1 MRNYA
6 WSLAGLAIPLLVAAL
21 TVPHL
26 IDQIGPERFGLLA
39 LAWGLVGYAGILDLG
54 VGRAVTQRL
63 SSLRMSA
70 TEADLRRV
78 LEGAISVTK
87 ISGAIGCLILLGM
100 LLFNFEERIAVGSI
114 APPEL
119 RWSLLVVAAIL
130 PVQAVSATYRG
141 VNEAYLNFK
150 GISIVRVA
158 LGVANFGGP
167 YLASLWTQNLS
178 VLIGTLLL
186 SRILGF
192 VAFRRLALS
201 CLPARAHGA
210 GATRGGLADGVALL
224 RFGGW
229 VTVSNVISPLLVQSD
244 RFFVGAMISATAV
257 TAYVLPFEMVVQ
269 CLILV
274 SAVTSVLF
282 PKFSVLLSQG
292 GHEINT
298 LYRTWMLRMAVGMF
312 VVMAIVAML
321 LPAVMTAW
329 LGDRVTSES
338 VLVGRILCIGV
349 WLNAIG
355 SVSFALLHAQGNARI
370 TALAHLCETPVY
382 LCGIYLG
389 IGYFGITGAAVAW
402 VCRAACDTAILCYFA
417 SKKR

>member
-1 MRNYA
+1 
-6 WSLAGLAIPLLVAAL
+6 
-21 TVPHL
+21 
-26 IDQIGPERFGLLA
+26 
-39 LAWGLVGYAGILDLG
+39 
-54 VGRAVTQRL
+54 
-63 SSLRMSA
+63 
-70 TEADLRRV
+70 
-78 LEGAISVTK
+78 
-87 ISGAIGCLILLGM
+87 
-100 LLFNFEERIAVGSI
+100 
-114 APPEL
+114 
-119 RWSLLVVAAIL
+119 
-130 PVQAVSATYRG
+130 
-141 VNEAYLNFK
+141 
-150 GISIVRVA
+150 
-158 LGVANFGGP
+158 
-167 YLASLWTQNLS
+167 
-178 VLIGTLLL
+178 
-186 SRILGF
+186 
-192 VAFRRLALS
+192 
-201 CLPARAHGA
+201 
-210 GATRGGLADGVALL
+210 
-224 RFGGW
+224 
-229 VTVSNVISPLLVQSD
+229 VQSD

-355 SVSFALLHAQGNARI
+355 SVSFALLHAQGDARI

-402 VCRAACDTAILCYFA
+402 VCRAACDTAILCHFA